1 MSKMKTIRNND
12 GFALVASI
20 ILIAILL
27 VLITVLVNISLAEYR
42 QAERNKNDV
51 KAYFLARSG
60 ADLMANYIINNE
72 SDASALLETGKDYN
86 LRDGSE
92 NFISTINI
100 LNKTTKNY
108 EISSNAEINGVS
120 KTVKVNIKKYD
131 LFDTAIFAKSNL
143 DFSKME
149 DLDLND
155 ANINVETNGDNIN
168 DPENF
173 IPDEQEI
180 TNSTKE
186 FKSIDWDTNPTIQ
199 ELVNNDPTGKEIIDD
214 TISESGYYKDVTY
227 TNGTLT
233 VDFGDK
239 DTINIAVDNFD
250 FKADMNFIPADDL
263 TNRHLNLYVKE
274 SITFQTPNVEIPNLN
289 IFLMKDSEITLI
301 ANSDLPDEK
310 GIFVYGPEATMVMQ
324 SNKTHFAGG
333 IIVDSFEGQGNLA
346 MGSYTYQPFST
357 EDMEYI
363 EDIIDNK
370 FFINSWSR

>member
-1 MSKMKTIRNND
+1 MKTIRNND

-324 SNKTHFAGG
+324 SNQTHFAGG

>member
-1 MSKMKTIRNND
+1 MSKMKITKNND
-12 GFALVASI
+12 GFVLVATI

-27 VLITVLVNISLAEYR
+27 IFITVLVNIALAEYR

-60 ADLMANYIINNE
+60 ADLMANYIINDE
-72 SDASALLETGKDYN
+72 TSASNLLEKDINYDLKDN
-86 LRDGSE
+86 NNS
-92 NFISTINI
+92 ISTVNI
-100 LNKTTKNY
+100 LDKTNKNY
-108 EISSNAEINGVS
+108 HISSTAVVNGVT
-120 KTVKVNIKKYD
+120 KTVKVNIKKHD
-131 LFDTAIFAKSNL
+131 LFDAAIFAKNNL

-149 DLDLND
+149 DLDLNNED
-155 ANINVETNGDNIN
+155 INIETNGETIT
-168 DPENF
+168 DPEDF

-186 FKSIDWDTNPTIQ
+186 FKSIAWDTNETIQ
-199 ELVNNDPTGKEIIDD
+199 GLVEEGKKDIIDD
-214 TISESGYYKDVTY
+214 TIAESGYYNDIKY
-227 TNGTLT
+227 NNGTLT
-233 VDFGDK
+233 VDFGNQ
-239 DTINIAVDNFD
+239 DTINIAVDNFN
-250 FKADMNFIPADDL
+250 FKADMNFISDDL
-263 TNRHLNLYVKE
+263 DLSDKHVNLYVKE

-301 ANSDLPDEK
+301 ANSDLPDEN
-310 GIFVYGPEATMVMQ
+310 GVFVYGPEATMIMQ

-363 EDIIDNK
+363 EGIIDNK

>member
-1 MSKMKTIRNND
+1 MKTIRNND

-250 FKADMNFIPADDL
+250 FKADMNFIPADL
-263 TNRHLNLYVKE
+263 SLIH
-274 SITFQTPNVEIPNLN
+274 I
-289 IFLMKDSEITLI
+289 SEPTR
-301 ANSDLPDEK
+301 P
-310 GIFVYGPEATMVMQ
+310 Y
-324 SNKTHFAGG
+324 
-333 IIVDSFEGQGNLA
+333 
-346 MGSYTYQPFST
+346 
-357 EDMEYI
+357 
-363 EDIIDNK
+363 
-370 FFINSWSR
+370 

>member
-1 MSKMKTIRNND
+1 MKITKNND
-12 GFALVASI
+12 GFVLVATI

-27 VLITVLVNISLAEYR
+27 IFITVLVNIALAEYR

-60 ADLMANYIINNE
+60 ADLMANYIINDE
-72 SDASALLETGKDYN
+72 TSASNLLEKDINYDLKDN
-86 LRDGSE
+86 NNS
-92 NFISTINI
+92 ISTVNI
-100 LNKTTKNY
+100 LDKTNKNY
-108 EISSNAEINGVS
+108 HISSTAVVNGVT
-120 KTVKVNIKKYD
+120 KTVKVNIKKHD
-131 LFDTAIFAKSNL
+131 LFDAAIFAKNNL

-149 DLDLND
+149 DLDLNNED
-155 ANINVETNGDNIN
+155 INIETNGETIT
-168 DPENF
+168 DPEDF

-186 FKSIDWDTNPTIQ
+186 FKSIDWDTNETIQ
-199 ELVNNDPTGKEIIDD
+199 GLVEEGKKDIIDD
-214 TISESGYYKDVTY
+214 TIAESGYYNDIKY
-227 TNGTLT
+227 NNGTLT
-233 VDFGDK
+233 VDFGNQ
-239 DTINIAVDNFD
+239 DTINIAVDNFN
-250 FKADMNFIPADDL
+250 FKADMNFISDDL
-263 TNRHLNLYVKE
+263 DLSDKHVNLYVKE

-301 ANSDLPDEK
+301 ANSDLPDEN
-310 GIFVYGPEATMVMQ
+310 GVFVYGPEATMIMQ

-363 EDIIDNK
+363 EGIIDNK

>member
-1 MSKMKTIRNND
+1 MKTIRNND